1 MSDDR
6 DADSPPSDS
15 DSLSAPSGG
24 WDFTHPVGAP
34 TPPAAGS
41 RNMNGRRARGQRGNS
56 NRPMTAG
63 DKIRMAVRGVGQ
75 TLLTSGLVIL
85 LFVVYEVWV
94 TNIYADQKQHTA
106 QVRLADSWEKGEDPL
121 EEAKEKLSL
130 DPGAQVIL
138 PAGTGFAN
146 LYIPAFG
153 KDFAKTVVEGV
164 DDASLEKGPGHYP
177 KTALPGQTGNFAMA
191 GHRVGK
197 GEPFLNLDRL
207 KAGDFLVVQTYDS
220 WFIYAVLGDPA
231 TGDPEVADATGL
243 AGRSIVPPS
252 AVEVIAPV
260 PNHPDQTP
268 TRALITL
275 TTCHPK
281 YTANERMIIHGE
293 LTRSVATQD
302 NEIPT
307 ELGGSI

>member
-6 DADSPPSDS
+6 DSDSPTSANEPLSTPSD
-15 DSLSAPSGG
+15 G
-24 WDFTHPVGAP
+24 WDFTQPVE
-34 TPPAAGS
+34 TPAVAAAQDANANATRGK
-41 RNMNGRRARGQRGNS
+41 RGKARG
-56 NRPMTAG
+56 PLTTG
-63 DKIRMAVRGVGQ
+63 DKIRLGVRGVGQ
-75 TLLTSGLVIL
+75 TLITSGLVIL

-94 TNIYADQKQHTA
+94 TNIYADRKQHKE
-106 QVRLADSWEKGEDPL
+106 QVHLAEQWSAGEDPL
-121 EEAKEKLSL
+121 GPAKDKLEL
-130 DPGAQVIL
+130 DPGAQVVL
-138 PAGTGFAN
+138 PAGQGFAN

-153 KDFAKTVVEGV
+153 KDFAKTIVEGV

-177 KTALPGQTGNFAMA
+177 KTAIPGQTGNFAIA

-207 KAGDFLVVQTYDS
+207 KAGDFLIVQTFES
-220 WFIYAVLGDPA
+220 WFVYTILGDIA
-231 TGDPEVADATGL
+231 SGNPEVADASGL
-243 AGRSIVPPS
+243 TGRSIVSPS
-252 AVEVIAPV
+252 AVAVIAPV

-293 LTRSVATQD
+293 LTRTVGSQGDAL
-302 NEIPT
+302 PT
-307 ELGGSI
+307 ELGGTL

>member
-6 DADSPPSDS
+6 DPDSPTSASEPPST
-15 DSLSAPSGG
+15 PSGG
-24 WDFTHPVGAP
+24 WDFTQPVE
-34 TPPAAGS
+34 TPVVAAAGETN
-41 RNMNGRRARGQRGNS
+41 RNAARAKGNHG
-56 NRPMTAG
+56 PMTTG
-63 DKIRMAVRGVGQ
+63 DKIRMGIRGVGQ
-75 TLLTSGLVIL
+75 TLITSGLVIL

-94 TNIYADQKQHTA
+94 TNIYADRKQHKE
-106 QVRLADSWEKGEDPL
+106 QVQLAESWQKGEDPL
-121 EEAKEKLSL
+121 EKAKEKLSL
-130 DPGAQVIL
+130 DPGAQVVL

-177 KTALPGQTGNFAMA
+177 KTALPGQTGNFAIA

-207 KAGDFLVVQTYDS
+207 NAGDFLIVQTYDS
-220 WFIYAVLGDPA
+220 WFIYTVVGDIA
-231 TGDPEVADATGL
+231 SGDAEVADETGL
-243 AGRSIVPPS
+243 TGRTIVAPS
-252 AVEVIAPV
+252 AVGVIAPV
-260 PNHPDQTP
+260 PNHPDQEP

-281 YTANERMIIHGE
+281 YTANERMIIHGA
-293 LTRSVATQD
+293 LTRTVASQGD
-302 NEIPT
+302 AIPT
-307 ELGGSI
+307 ELGGTI